1 MYKPRG
7 IFCLVILVLTLLT
20 AVCQLEAA
28 SAETQ
33 NARASVDDLF
43 RKAGIN
49 RINQGGAAA
58 DFTLRDATGNAVTL
72 SASRGNPVFLNFWAT
87 WCGPCRQEMPSMER
101 LYRQLGGQ
109 GLRMLAVNEKES
121 AAQVAN
127 FIRGYGLSFPALL
140 DTDGKIA
147 SAYRVWGLPATYLID
162 GNGRIIGM
170 KSGPKE
176 WASREVVDAFTRLL
190 GESSNSTGV
199 TGSLV
204 SGPVEPLPAT
214 LRVKSLVGSLH
225 AQQDSQSEVIARLGR
240 EEEVVPM
247 GRASGSGESWYMVRT
262 KNGSIGWIKAND
274 VEEATKTK

>member
-1 MYKPRG
+1 MYKSRA
-7 IFCLVILVLTLLT
+7 IFCLVILVLTLST
-20 AVCQLEAA
+20 AFCKVEAA
-28 SAETQ
+28 SAETP

-72 SASRGNPVFLNFWAT
+72 SASRGSPVFLNFWAT
-87 WCGPCRQEMPSMER
+87 WCGPCREEMPSMER
-101 LYRQLGGQ
+101 LYRELGGQ

-140 DTDGKIA
+140 DTDGKVA

-162 GNGRIIGM
+162 GTGRIIGM

-176 WASREVVDAFTRLL
+176 WASRDVVDAFRRLL
-190 GESSNSTGV
+190 GDSSNSAGV

-204 SGPVEPLPAT
+204 SGPVELLPAM
-214 LRVKSLVGSLH
+214 LRVKSQVGSLH
-225 AQQDSQSEVIARLGR
+225 AQQDSQSEVIAKLGR
-240 EEEVVPM
+240 EEEVIPM

-262 KNGSIGWIKAND
+262 KNGAIGWMKAND
-274 VEEATKTK
+274 VEETTKTK